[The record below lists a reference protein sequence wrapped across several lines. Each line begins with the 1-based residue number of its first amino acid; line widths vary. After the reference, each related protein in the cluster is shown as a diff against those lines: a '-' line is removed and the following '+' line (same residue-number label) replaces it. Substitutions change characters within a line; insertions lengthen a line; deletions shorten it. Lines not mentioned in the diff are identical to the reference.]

1 MKLITTSIF
10 SICSIIFLLFYTNV
24 VTAADV
30 FKGLEIYNTNCQVC
44 HGPDGRGVMPD
55 TPDFTRGVGL
65 MSPDLALLE
74 IIRTG
79 RGSGG
84 IHPAYRR
91 ILSEKDMLNVI
102 THLRTY
108 LK

>member
-1 MKLITTSIF
+1 MKLITTSLF
-10 SICSIIFLLFYTNV
+10 SICSIILLLFYTNV
-24 VTAADV
+24 VTAADI
-30 FKGLEIYNTNCQVC
+30 FKGLEIYNINCQVC

-55 TPDFTRGVGL
+55 TPDFTRGAGL

-74 IIRTG
+74 IIR
-79 RGSGG
+79 SGKSG
-84 IHPAYRR
+84 VHPAYRG

>member
-1 MKLITTSIF
+1 MKLITKSLFLIY
-10 SICSIIFLLFYTNV
+10 SIIILLFCPKV
-24 VTAADV
+24 VIAADI

-44 HGPDGRGVMPD
+44 HGSDGRGVMPD
-55 TPDFTRGVGL
+55 TPDFTRGAGL
-65 MSPDLALLE
+65 MSPDLALLDV
-74 IIRTG
+74 IRSG
-79 RGSGG
+79 RGG
-84 IHPAYRR
+84 IHPAYRG